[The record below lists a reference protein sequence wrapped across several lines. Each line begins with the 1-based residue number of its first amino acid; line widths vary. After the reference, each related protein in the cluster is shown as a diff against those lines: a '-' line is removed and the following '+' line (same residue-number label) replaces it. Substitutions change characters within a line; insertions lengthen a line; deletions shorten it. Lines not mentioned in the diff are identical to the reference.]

1 MGRKIIPKVF
11 RQIFQSVRGLIRDRL
26 DKFRGSLKNP
36 LFYLSYFRTVLS
48 KNRRKFLVIL
58 TGVVV
63 FGIILVSNSNE
74 EETICWSKKDPGFN
88 VQSPFLAQGEQKKE
102 PPDLYLIQENTLAAA
117 SPSVI
122 VTPQI
127 LGVFTEAIPEDEEK
141 WSGEQKELIEYIV
154 KSGDTLS
161 GIADKFNISLNT
173 IFWANELDKN
183 SVIKPGQK
191 LLILPV
197 SGVLHYV
204 KTGDNLSEISQTYK
218 GKIEDIVAFNEISD
232 KKIYPGD
239 IIIIPDGKMP
249 AKPSPAQYTAP
260 SIPLTPSYFLCPIP
274 LSNGVC
280 RITQKLH
287 YYNAVDFSTAG
298 FSCGQPVFAAA
309 SGEVLKIKYGYNFGA
324 GNYIRILH
332 PNGLITHYGHLSK
345 ILVSVGQKISRGD
358 IIGLI
363 GYSGYT
369 IPLGS
374 AGCHLHFGV
383 YSVDGRPPLNPFAK

>member
-1 MGRKIIPKVF
+1 M
-11 RQIFQSVRGLIRDRL
+11 
-26 DKFRGSLKNP
+26 
-36 LFYLSYFRTVLS
+36 
-48 KNRRKFLVIL
+48 
-58 TGVVV
+58 
-63 FGIILVSNSNE
+63 
-74 EETICWSKKDPGFN
+74 
-88 VQSPFLAQGEQKKE
+88 
-102 PPDLYLIQENTLAAA
+102 
-117 SPSVI
+117 

-127 LGVFTEAIPEDEEK
+127 LGVFTEAIPENTES
-141 WSGEQKELIEYIV
+141 WFGGQKELIEYIV

-161 GIADKFNISLNT
+161 SIADKFDISLNT
-173 IFWANELDKN
+173 ILWANELDKN

-204 KTGDNLSEISQTYK
+204 KTGDTLSAISQTYK
-218 GKIEDIVAFNEISD
+218 GKIEDIIAFNELSD
-232 KKIYPGD
+232 ENIYPGD

-249 AKPSPAQYTAP
+249 AKPFPVQYPAP
-260 SIPLTPSYFLCPIP
+260 SIPLPSSYFLCPIP

-280 RITQKLH
+280 QITQGLH
-287 YYNAVDFSTAG
+287 YYNAVDFSTGG

-332 PNGLITHYGHLSK
+332 LNGLITHYGHLSK
-345 ILVSVGQKISRGD
+345 ILVSIGQKVSRGD

-369 IPLGS
+369 IPPGP

-383 YSVDGRPPLNPFAK
+383 YSIDGQPPLNPFKR